1 MHKRPDLIEGS
12 IHPGLDD
19 AHESL
24 MEVFEE
30 MQGQLEK
37 EMSRLDELR
46 QIREQDPGGRSFLP
60 FFSFGRSRVRL
71 VSLANARLVLH
82 C

>member
-46 QIREQDPGGRSFLP
+46 QIREQDPGGRSPCLSSFL
-60 FFSFGRSRVRL
+60 FFW
-71 VSLANARLVLH
+71 SLSGQT
-82 C
+82 CQSC